1 MANKPNQGR
10 AGIFRPWDGTLT
22 GPQKGEPAPVK
33 ERNQTWNSVQ
43 KRQSGRMFTA
53 DEVRDIVANAIAAI
67 KEGKEVPGIPDAPA
81 KKEEDKEKEFL
92 LGGK

>member
-1 MANKPNQGR
+1 MANRPNQGR
-10 AGIFRPWDGTLT
+10 TGIFRPWDGTLT
-22 GPQKGEPAPVK
+22 GPQKGEPTPVK

-53 DEVRDIVANAIAAI
+53 DEVREIVADAIAAI
-67 KEGKEVPGIPDAPA
+67 KDGREIPEISDAPA
-81 KKEEDKEKEFL
+81 KEEKKEKEIL